1 MTIEKSITRYEPFK
15 ICHLSFFVSLKYVY
29 WCSSSFEGLQEAN
42 DPFISNVGWKVWVD
56 RGHVSWSRLV
66 KLSLASLVT
75 GRQRSWSRPGD
86 KSDHTAAQPCNFN
99 LVGFYKYFLQSQNM
113 AIIWREG
120 PKDVYLCGCCVWMYL
135 HLCAVLWMCVSVY
148 WTPINKDK
156 LHLLSSLI
164 SPPHPSLS
172 SAAAPLAAHKLPTAQ
187 KVERS
192 LHELYPKLLI
202 IMSIS
207 NHWNTSWSFAWSNF
221 QPLKIKVWIST
232 VNGRV

>member
-1 MTIEKSITRYEPFK
+1 MY
-15 ICHLSFFVSLKYVY
+15 
-29 WCSSSFEGLQEAN
+29 
-42 DPFISNVGWKVWVD
+42 
-56 RGHVSWSRLV
+56 
-66 KLSLASLVT
+66 
-75 GRQRSWSRPGD
+75 
-86 KSDHTAAQPCNFN
+86 
-99 LVGFYKYFLQSQNM
+99 
-113 AIIWREG
+113 
-120 PKDVYLCGCCVWMYL
+120 DVYLCGCCVWMYL

-187 KVERS
+187 KLERS
-192 LHELYPKLLI
+192 LHELYSKLLI

-221 QPLKIKVWIST
+221 QPLKIKVWISILLST
-232 VNGRV
+232 VECRLRSDIIIVGMRGSCMVAWRDEEACPPPRG

>member
-120 PKDVYLCGCCVWMYL
+120 PVDVWCISMWMLCVDVSTFVC
-135 HLCAVLWMCVSVY
+135 CAVNVC
-148 WTPINKDK
+148 IG
-156 LHLLSSLI
+156 LLD
-164 SPPHPSLS
+164 
-172 SAAAPLAAHKLPTAQ
+172 TNQ
-187 KVERS
+187 
-192 LHELYPKLLI
+192 
-202 IMSIS
+202 
-207 NHWNTSWSFAWSNF
+207 
-221 QPLKIKVWIST
+221 Q
-232 VNGRV
+232 G